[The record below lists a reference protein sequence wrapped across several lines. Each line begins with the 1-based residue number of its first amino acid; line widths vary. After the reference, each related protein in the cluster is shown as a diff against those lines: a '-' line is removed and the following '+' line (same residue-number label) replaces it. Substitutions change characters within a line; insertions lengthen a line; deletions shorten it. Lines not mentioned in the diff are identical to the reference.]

1 MSNTQYLTGQFLIA
15 MPQMTEKPFARS
27 LIFLCA
33 HTAEGAMGLIINQRA
48 GTMTFKD
55 VFGQL
60 EMEATADE
68 AGTAR
73 VNFGGPVEPRRGF
86 VLHSTDRLEESSLV
100 VSEEVALTSTVDMLR
115 AIAQGTG
122 PPPRP
127 AGLRLCRVERGPAR
141 SRNPKQFLLSVD
153 PDDALL
159 FDADLDTKWH
169 RAIAKLGVDITM
181 LSSEAGHA

>member
-1 MSNTQYLTGQFLIA
+1 
-15 MPQMTEKPFARS
+15 MPQMMEKPFARS

-48 GTMTFKD
+48 GTMKFQD
-55 VFGQL
+55 VFSQL
-60 EMEATADE
+60 DVEAAAADL
-68 AGTAR
+68 GTAR

-86 VLHSTDRLEESSLV
+86 VLHSTDRLEESSLA
-100 VSEEVALTSTVDMLR
+100 VSEDVALTSTIDILR

-122 PPPRP
+122 PRRALLALGY
-127 AGLRLCRVERGPAR
+127 AGWSAGQLDQEIQNNAW
-141 SRNPKQFLLSVD
+141 LSVD
-153 PDDALL
+153 ADNALL
-159 FDADLDTKWH
+159 FDANLDTKWH

>member
-1 MSNTQYLTGQFLIA
+1 VSNTQYLTGQFLIA

-48 GTMTFKD
+48 GTMKFQD
-55 VFGQL
+55 VFSQL
-60 EMEATADE
+60 DVAAAAEDL
-68 AGTAR
+68 GTAR

-100 VSEEVALTSTVDMLR
+100 VSEDVALTSTIDILR
-115 AIAQGTG
+115 AIAQGNG
-122 PPPRP
+122 PRRALLALGY
-127 AGLRLCRVERGPAR
+127 AGWSAGQLDQEIQNNAWLCVE
-141 SRNPKQFLLSVD
+141 
-153 PDDALL
+153 PDNALL

>member
-1 MSNTQYLTGQFLIA
+1 VSNTQYLTGQFLIA

-60 EMEATADE
+60 EMEATAED
-68 AGTAR
+68 AGSAR

-122 PPPRP
+122 PRRALLALGY
-127 AGLRLCRVERGPAR
+127 AGWSAGQLDQEIQ
-141 SRNPKQFLLSVD
+141 SNSWLSVD

>member
-1 MSNTQYLTGQFLIA
+1 
-15 MPQMTEKPFARS
+15 MPQMMDKPFARS

-48 GTMTFKD
+48 GTMKFQD
-55 VFGQL
+55 VFSQL
-60 EMEATADE
+60 DVEAAAADL
-68 AGTAR
+68 GTAR

-86 VLHSTDRLEESSLV
+86 VLHSTDRLEESSLA
-100 VSEEVALTSTVDMLR
+100 VSEDVALTSTIDILR

-122 PPPRP
+122 PRRALLALGY
-127 AGLRLCRVERGPAR
+127 AGWSAGQLDQEIQNNAW
-141 SRNPKQFLLSVD
+141 LSVE
-153 PDDALL
+153 PDNALL
-159 FDADLDTKWH
+159 FDTNLDTKWH